1 MHFMKIK
8 LFLFFLLIVNVTSAQ
23 ELNARVTVNS
33 SRVGTTV
40 NKNTFLT
47 LQTALNNFVNNKK
60 WTTDNFLPN
69 EKIDCYFLLNLQPT
83 ADADVYNASLTIQSA
98 RPIFNATYISPIINF
113 QDVDITF
120 KYVQYQQL
128 DFNESR
134 ISGTDPLVSN
144 LSALFAY
151 YAYLIIGFNYD
162 SYAQRAG
169 VPYFQKAENIVNNA
183 PESRGIIGWK
193 TFDGAHSTR
202 NRYWLVNNIQDS
214 RYAIM
219 HDVYYSYYRK
229 AFDKLYDDE
238 TTARAEMLNVL
249 NLLSNFNNDNV
260 NTMINQFFLQ
270 GKTNELINIF
280 SKSPPQDKARA
291 SEILQK
297 IDLTNATRYKDE
309 LK

>member
-1 MHFMKIK
+1 MKIK
-8 LFLFFLLIVNVTSAQ
+8 IILFFLLIVNAASAQ
-23 ELNARVTVNS
+23 ELNATVTINS
-33 SRVGTTV
+33 SRVGTNV

-60 WTTDNFLPN
+60 WTAENFLPN
-69 EKIDCYFLLNLQPT
+69 EKIDCYFLLNLLPT
-83 ADADVYNASLTIQSA
+83 ADADVYSASLIIQSA
-98 RPIFNATYISPIINF
+98 RPIFNTTYISPIINY

-134 ISGTDPLVSN
+134 VSGTDPLVSN
-144 LSALFAY
+144 LTALFAY
-151 YAYLIIGFNYD
+151 YAYMIIGFNYD

-193 TFDGAHSTR
+193 AFDGAHSTR

-219 HDVYYSYYRK
+219 HDVYYGYYRK
-229 AFDKLYDDE
+229 ALDKLYDDE

-260 NTMINQFFLQ
+260 NTMINQFFFQ
-270 GKTNELINIF
+270 GKTNELINLF

-297 IDLTNATRYKDE
+297 IDLTNSARYKDE